1 MNDILSETE
10 LAELICTRISHDVI
24 GNVGAVSNAVELL
37 EEGDMDF
44 LDDIRS
50 ILKVSSSVLSARLKF
65 FRLAFG
71 LSNANLEDFRQV
83 KSAAENY
90 LKTLGSPNYPL
101 SLELEL
107 HSAAFARQALVVIM
121 IAADML
127 IKGGK
132 IEAREVGGRLAVIT
146 HCETPPSAEKIRN
159 IKTVLSGGRPEN
171 MAQYAPVFYL
181 KSIMTSQKQVI
192 RLIET
197 PAFGL
202 MMEQGE

>member
-65 FRLAFG
+65 FRQAFG
-71 LSNANLEDFRQV
+71 LSNV

-90 LKTLGSPNYPL
+90 LKTLGSRNYPL

-107 HSAAFARQALVVIM
+107 HSAAFARQALVGIM

-181 KSIMTSQKQVI
+181 KSLMTSQKQVI

>member
-71 LSNANLEDFRQV
+71 LSNANLEDFGQV

-90 LKTLGSPNYPL
+90 LKTLGSRNYPL

-107 HSAAFARQALVVIM
+107 HSAAFARQALVGIM
-121 IAADML
+121 IA
-127 IKGGK
+127 
-132 IEAREVGGRLAVIT
+132 AREVGGRLAVIT

-181 KSIMTSQKQVI
+181 KSLMTSQKQVI